1 MLNEE
6 HVESPALMAQ
16 HSTETRRREPRYCK
30 DLALRCRFGSMS
42 GTLDSDTE
50 EGPKSLRRASVTVGG
65 CPGLCPTLAISENM
79 QAPKY
84 SIRLNC
90 SPI

>member
-65 CPGLCPTLAISENM
+65 CPGLCQGLQREVWFPEEAHG
-79 QAPKY
+79 APKQE
-84 SIRLNC
+84 N
-90 SPI
+90 